1 MTHARTNDPAKLR
14 RLEVLARVDRVFN
27 SSLEPERVLDLILRE
42 AVNVMR
48 ATSGSLVLIDPHTQL
63 LEIAVAI
70 GLNKKSRR
78 LKLPIGRGVT
88 GWVAKTGKPLRVP
101 DVTVDPRY
109 VTVRRGVRS
118 ELAVPLIVEDQL
130 IGVLNVDS
138 TRRSAFRAA
147 DEELLVALAN
157 HAAQIIHNSWLY
169 AAVAQKASQLE
180 SLLGVAQSTIASL
193 DVEEILQRVAREA
206 CRLMDSKLSSLMLL
220 NAAGDRLELRACHGA
235 GADYMNRPPL
245 SVDDSLVGVVVR
257 RRKPIQVHN
266 VQEHDQFRHT
276 GLARKEGLVSLLSVP
291 MISGD
296 KAIGALNVYSATACR
311 YSDQDT
317 KLLAGLA
324 SLAAIAIDNAR
335 LHRKVVAVEEQL
347 RQNERL
353 SALGLLAAEIAHE
366 IRNPLT
372 VIKMLFRSLDLK
384 FPADDPRA
392 RDAEIMSEKMEHLN
406 QIVDRV
412 LRFARSAEPTF
423 ELVNINDLLADVL
436 LLARHALAH
445 QNVTLTTDF
454 ARNLPKLRADRA
466 QIEQVCLNLILNAAS
481 AMPDGGTLTV
491 ATALQP
497 SAPDRRLVRRSYSEG
512 GSSSKGRSV
521 LLTFQDSGV
530 GISPET
536 QKNLFAPFLTTK
548 ARGTGLGL
556 AIVHKI
562 IEGHGGAIEIESAP
576 KKGTTFRI
584 LLPV

>member
-1 MTHARTNDPAKLR
+1 
-14 RLEVLARVDRVFN
+14 
-27 SSLEPERVLDLILRE
+27 
-42 AVNVMR
+42 
-48 ATSGSLVLIDPHTQL
+48 
-63 LEIAVAI
+63 
-70 GLNKKSRR
+70 
-78 LKLPIGRGVT
+78 
-88 GWVAKTGKPLRVP
+88 
-101 DVTVDPRY
+101 
-109 VTVRRGVRS
+109 
-118 ELAVPLIVEDQL
+118 
-130 IGVLNVDS
+130 
-138 TRRSAFRAA
+138 
-147 DEELLVALAN
+147 
-157 HAAQIIHNSWLY
+157 
-169 AAVAQKASQLE
+169 
-180 SLLGVAQSTIASL
+180 
-193 DVEEILQRVAREA
+193 
-206 CRLMDSKLSSLMLL
+206 
-220 NAAGDRLELRACHGA
+220 
-235 GADYMNRPPL
+235 
-245 SVDDSLVGVVVR
+245 
-257 RRKPIQVHN
+257 
-266 VQEHDQFRHT
+266 
-276 GLARKEGLVSLLSVP
+276 
-291 MISGD
+291 
-296 KAIGALNVYSATACR
+296 
-311 YSDQDT
+311 
-317 KLLAGLA
+317 
-324 SLAAIAIDNAR
+324 
-335 LHRKVVAVEEQL
+335 
-347 RQNERL
+347 
-353 SALGLLAAEIAHE
+353 
-366 IRNPLT
+366 
-372 VIKMLFRSLDLK
+372 MLFRSLDLK

>member
-1 MTHARTNDPAKLR
+1 
-14 RLEVLARVDRVFN
+14 
-27 SSLEPERVLDLILRE
+27 
-42 AVNVMR
+42 
-48 ATSGSLVLIDPHTQL
+48 
-63 LEIAVAI
+63 
-70 GLNKKSRR
+70 
-78 LKLPIGRGVT
+78 
-88 GWVAKTGKPLRVP
+88 
-101 DVTVDPRY
+101 
-109 VTVRRGVRS
+109 VRS